1 MINVDFPNLIYDR
14 RPPESIVYYLQG
26 KSFFTTI
33 VGRKKGLPM
42 STPKQFQVNE
52 YVVYPGQGVAYIQ
65 NVITK
70 SFAGS
75 TVEFYELAFLNKDVS
90 VLVPTHN
97 ADEVGLRHLTS
108 NESIHDAFDILTQPA
123 KKLYNYEFTATS
135 WNRRNKDYQSKLQ
148 RGTLADLSEIYR
160 DLHYISTQKAL
171 SFGEKTLL
179 SQTEDLLAEEIAQ
192 VTETN
197 PQKARSQL
205 RNTCRYRIQ
214 SESAQNENQNG

>member
-1 MINVDFPNLIYDR
+1 M
-14 RPPESIVYYLQG
+14 SIP
-26 KSFFTTI
+26 
-33 VGRKKGLPM
+33 KK
-42 STPKQFQVNE
+42 FQINE

-65 NVITK
+65 NIITK

-75 TVEFYELAFLNKDVS
+75 QVEFYELAFLNKDVT

-97 ADEVGLRHLTS
+97 AQEVGLRHLTS
-108 NESIHDAFDILTQPA
+108 NESIHDAFDILAQPA

-179 SQTEDLLAEEIAQ
+179 SQTEDLLAEEIAY
-192 VTETN
+192 VTDIN
-197 PQKARSQL
+197 AQQARSQL
-205 RNTCRYRIQ
+205 RSKCRYRNT
-214 SESAQNENQNG
+214 SNTQNDSPSG